1 MDIRSHRACKPLKT
15 IMSGFLEENA
25 ALNKATGGFEL
36 AMGPASDPH
45 YSTPP
50 HAQDAIFVGDSAHIS
65 GYNATAELEALFK
78 SDPSKVFMRPRY
90 NSETRKWAYDV
101 AKAMVAQDSIN
112 PLVGQT
118 YSPWNISFFQKV
130 FKEPLLY
137 SHARKLVSIEQGTNP
152 WAELMTL
159 ALEQY
164 AGFAIAASTGSAQNN
179 MVNDVNVKSGLMTS
193 PIINLSVSYTLSQEE
208 LERAKSRDNPFA
220 GQAISRK
227 QSYANYVIDML
238 TDYIIYYGNPETDTQ
253 GLFNVN
259 PIEAWPTDSLADI
272 AGGVSTTKGAD
283 AYSAVFK
290 AINAFLDASDN
301 KFDKLKV
308 AMSPQAYNL
317 LTSLPYSQNYSP
329 IAPKKIFED
338 NYMGG
343 TTKDG
348 KIPTIEFIADP
359 MLKANSIFNPTGQDF
374 LVITAPE
381 IGAGPTDEK
390 QDLLLFGAP
399 LMNYVFPAIPGQYNT
414 QYKTLRRVAGVFA
427 PVPIAAKVYSGF
439 GK

>member
-1 MDIRSHRACKPLKT
+1 MDIKMHSSCKPLKT
-15 IMSGFLEENA
+15 VLNGFLGENQ
-25 ALNKATGGFEL
+25 ALARATNGFEL

-45 YSTPP
+45 FSTPP
-50 HAQDAIFVGDSAHIS
+50 HAQDAIFVGDSGLIS
-65 GYNATAELEALFK
+65 GYNATAEMEALFK
-78 SDPSKVFMRPRY
+78 QDPGKCAMRPRY
-90 NSETRKWAYDV
+90 NSTTRKWAYDV
-101 AKAMVAQDSIN
+101 LKSGAMDSVN
-112 PLVGQT
+112 PLIGQA
-118 YSPWNISFFQKV
+118 YSPWNVSFFQKV

-137 SHARKLVSIEQGTNP
+137 SHARDLVSIEPGTNP

-164 AGFAIAASTGSAQNN
+164 AGFAIAAQSGSAQNN
-179 MVNDVNVKSGLMTS
+179 LVNDINVTSGLMTA
-193 PIINLSVSYTLSQEE
+193 PVINLSVSYSLSQEE
-208 LERAKSRDNPFA
+208 LERAKSNDNPFA

-238 TDYIIYYGNPETDTQ
+238 TDYIVYYGNAETDTQ
-253 GLFNVN
+253 GIFNIN
-259 PIEAWPTDSLADI
+259 PIEAWPTDSLAEI
-272 AGGVSTTKGAD
+272 AGGASTTKGAD

-290 AINAFLDASDN
+290 AINSFLDASDN
-301 KFDKLKV
+301 KFDKIKV

-343 TTKDG
+343 TGKDG
-348 KIPTIEFIADP
+348 RIPTIEFIADP
-359 MLKANSIFNPTGQDF
+359 MLKANSIFNTSAQDY

-381 IGAGPTDEK
+381 IKAGPDEEV
-390 QDLLLFGAP
+390 QALLPFGAP
-399 LMNYVFPAIPGQYNT
+399 LMKYVFPAIPGQYNT

-439 GK
+439 GV

>member
-1 MDIRSHRACKPLKT
+1 MDIRMHRSCKSLKGVVN
-15 IMSGFLEENA
+15 GFLGDNPALSA
-25 ALNKATGGFEL
+25 ATKGMEL
-36 AMGPASDPH
+36 SLGPASDAH
-45 YSTPP
+45 FATPT
-50 HAQDAIFVGDSAHIS
+50 HAQDAIFVGDAAHIS
-65 GYNATAELEALFK
+65 GYRASAELEALFK
-78 SDPSKVFMRPRY
+78 QDPSKVHIVPRY
-90 NSETRKWAYDV
+90 DSQTRKWAYDV
-101 AKAMVAQDSIN
+101 LKNGAMDSVN

-118 YSPWNISFFQKV
+118 YSPWNVSFFQKV

-179 MVNDVNVKSGLMTS
+179 LVNDVNVKAGLMTA
-193 PIINLSVSYTLSQEE
+193 PIINLSMSYTLTQEE
-208 LERAKSRDNPFA
+208 LERAKNRENPFA

-227 QSYANYVIDML
+227 QAYANYVIDML
-238 TDYIIYYGNPETDTQ
+238 TDYIIYYGNPETETQ
-253 GLFNVN
+253 GIFNIN
-259 PIEAWPTDSLADI
+259 PIEAWPSDSLSEI
-272 AGGVSTTKGAD
+272 AAGASTTKGAD

-290 AINAFLDASDN
+290 AINTFLDASDN
-301 KFDKLKV
+301 KFDSIKV

-329 IAPKKIFED
+329 VAPKKIFED

-343 TTKDG
+343 TTKEG
-348 KIPTIEFIADP
+348 KVPTIEFISDP
-359 MLKANSIFNPTGQDF
+359 MLKANSIFNPTAEDF

-381 IGAGPTDEK
+381 IKAGPAEEK

-427 PVPIAAKVYSGF
+427 PVPIAAKVYKGF
-439 GK
+439 GV